1 VVTPFAVELAVERPK
16 SSAFIS
22 NYLSGYQIEKNLPQV
37 IEQKLKQLQTEQGET
52 YAPAIS

>member
-1 VVTPFAVELAVERPK
+1 VVSPLAVELAVDRPK